1 MSLVL
6 GLCLTLDTCCLLS
19 PPCLCSWDCVL
30 HWILV
35 VYSTH
40 HVFDP
45 VAMFYTG
52 YMLHDASS
60 MSLFLGLYFTL
71 ESCFILPP
79 ACLCSWDC
87 VVHLKHVAASPHYF
101 FVPGTVPY
109 TGYMLYHAPPCLCS
123 LDCVLHWIHVVSCPH
138 HVFVPG
144 TVPYAGYML
153 HPAPPCL
160 FSWDYV
166 LPWKHVASCPTM
178 SLFLGL

>member
-19 PPCLCSWDCVL
+19 PPFLCSWDCVL

-40 HVFDP
+40 HVFVP
-45 VAMFYTG
+45 VTMFYTG

-60 MSLFLGLYFTL
+60 MSLFLGLYLTL

-87 VVHLKHVAASPHYF
+87 VAHLKHVA
-101 FVPGTVPY
+101 
-109 TGYMLYHAPPCLCS
+109 
-123 LDCVLHWIHVVSCPH
+123 SCPH
-138 HVFVPG
+138 HVFVPKPCVLHWMHVVSCTIMSLFLGLFLKLDTCCIVPHNVFVPG
-144 TVPYAGYML
+144 TVFYTEYML
-153 HPAPPCL
+153 FTP
-160 FSWDYV
+160 
-166 LPWKHVASCPTM
+166 PTM
-178 SLFLGL
+178 SLFL